1 MTLAQAETVEI
12 EERGHTAMTSVA
24 QSNGSSSA
32 ESRRTTRRFKNVLP
46 TPIARAKYIGIAIS
60 SFVVVL
66 VVWSIIT
73 GLGLVKEMFLP
84 SPLAVLDVLV
94 KTTEN
99 GQLWGDMSVSIYRVM
114 VGYLLASVVALP
126 LGILAGSDPR
136 FEAAIEPFV
145 DFIRYMPVVAFV
157 PLTILWVG
165 TDDTQKFLIIWL
177 GTFFQEVLM
186 VADAVRQVP
195 RSYQNLGATLG
206 MSRFQILVRIVL
218 PSAMPRIWDTL
229 RICLGWAWTW
239 LVVAELV
246 AATSGM
252 GYRITQAQRF
262 LATDTIIAY
271 VIVLGVLG
279 LVFDQIMRGVGRR
292 MFRYLKGRS

>member
-1 MTLAQAETVEI
+1 
-12 EERGHTAMTSVA
+12 MTSVA